1 MNKVCVDILFK
12 TVYLPTPLLLLD
24 AADSSLYFWVF
35 EKKAS
40 FSSLRE
46 VAI

>member
-1 MNKVCVDILFK
+1 MNIVCVDKLFK
-12 TVYLPTPLLLLD
+12 TVYLTTPLLLLD
-24 AADSSLYFWVF
+24 VGDSSLYFWVF